1 MKKHFFLDESQY
13 ISDELYKQVA
23 SSLLENMKGSGSPLI
38 LIGTPKTITCIK
50 PSNFND
56 GIIRETSPGIYPLQQ
71 KQYIKI
77 KGASNDMDK

>member
-1 MKKHFFLDESQY
+1 MKKLFFLDEAHY
-13 ISDELYKQVA
+13 ISDELYKHVV
-23 SSLLENMKGSGSPLI
+23 SSLLENMKGSGSPLT
-38 LIGTPKTITCIK
+38 GTPITITCIK